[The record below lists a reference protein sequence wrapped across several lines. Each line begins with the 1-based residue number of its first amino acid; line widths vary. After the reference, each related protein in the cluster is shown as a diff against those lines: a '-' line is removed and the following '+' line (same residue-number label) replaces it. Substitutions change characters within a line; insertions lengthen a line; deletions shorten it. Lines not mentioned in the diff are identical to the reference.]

1 MIVVEIS
8 SFIGRFHPLV
18 VHIPIGFLSLAL
30 LLEIPFFKKKFL
42 VNSLLW
48 LLSFVTS
55 ILAVVLGLLLA
66 QSGHYIDAQLSLH
79 KWSGILLVILCGMG
93 WIARIPNFK
102 INPLLQKINNGLV
115 LFTLLFVG
123 HNGGGLTHGE
133 SYLYE
138 RAPEWIKTQLV
149 PTEENRVFKNIPID
163 SIYVYRDLIQP
174 LFDSKCASCHNDQ
187 INQGG
192 LNLTSAQELF
202 KGGTSGAGL
211 VQKDLSRSLVYT
223 RIIKPQSDLKFMPPA
238 GIPMTYSEIQ
248 LLEWWIME
256 GAPIEVPL
264 AAQTIPQEIQSL
276 LLKNY
281 TLDARTKPWFEKVKL
296 TPLTEKD
303 LNRLE
308 QNQLRWRKLSEENEL
323 LDIRLQGDQITEE
336 AIAVLNDYAPY
347 ITWLNLSNTKLENNS
362 LKVIAKMEN
371 LTRLNL
377 QKSNLS
383 KINLS
388 PLTSLNHIEILNLH
402 STQVDQDIFEI
413 VKQLPSLKKLYLWNT
428 AVTNQQIIA
437 QQNFFP
443 ALELIGGLE

>member
-30 LLEIPFFKKKFL
+30 LLEIPFFKKKFK

-102 INPLLQKINNGLV
+102 INPLFQRINNVLV

-133 SYLYE
+133 RYLYE
-138 RAPEWIKTQLV
+138 RAPEWIKTQFV
-149 PTEENRVFKNIPID
+149 QAEENRVFKNIPID

-187 INQGG
+187 ISQGG
-192 LNLTSAQELF
+192 LDLTSAQELF

-303 LNRLE
+303 LHRLE

-347 ITWLNLSNTKLENNS
+347 ITWLKLSNTKLENNS

-402 STQVDQDIFEI
+402 STQVDQGIFEI